1 MVEKRILSG
10 MRPTGPLHIGHLVG
24 ALSNWRDLQDEY
36 ECFYMVADWHALM
49 SEYAAPGDI
58 PKNSIDNVAD
68 WLACGIDPQ
77 KSTIFVQ
84 SDVPEH
90 TELHV
95 ILSCITP
102 IPWLERVP
110 TYKQQLQE
118 IKDRDLT
125 NYAFL
130 GYPVLQASDILIYK
144 AGVVPVGEDQVA
156 HLELTREITRRFNT
170 MYGEVFPEPQPKLTE
185 APRLLGLDRRKMS
198 KSYDNFIA
206 LGESPQQ
213 TTKKVLSMFT
223 DPQRQRR
230 TDPGRPELC
239 NVHDYYRVFA
249 PDRAEAV
256 AEGCR
261 KARIG
266 CVDCKKELA
275 QRLNEHLEP
284 IRARRNELLSHPDK
298 IEDIL
303 REGCKKARRVAA
315 ATLNE
320 ARQAMGIGRSRVVV
334 D

>member
-1 MVEKRILSG
+1 MAKQRILSG

-24 ALSNWRDLQDEY
+24 ALLNWRDLQDDY
-36 ECFYMVADWHALM
+36 ECYYMIADWHALM
-49 SEYAAPGDI
+49 SEYAGPGDI
-58 PKNSIDNVAD
+58 PDNAIDNVAD
-68 WLACGIDPQ
+68 WLACGIDPE

-90 TELHV
+90 TELHM

-102 IPWLERVP
+102 LPWLERVP

-118 IKDRDLT
+118 IKDKDLT

-144 AGVVPVGEDQVA
+144 ASVVPVGEDQVA
-156 HLELTREITRRFNT
+156 HLELTREIARRFNN
-170 MYGEVFPEPQPKLTE
+170 MYGEVFPEPQPKLTK
-185 APRLLGLDRRKMS
+185 AARLLGLDRRKMS
-198 KSYDNFIA
+198 KSYDNFIS
-206 LGESPQQ
+206 LGEAPEQ

-230 TDPGRPELC
+230 TDPGRPEIC
-239 NVHDYYRVFA
+239 NIHDYYRVFA

-256 AEGCR
+256 ADGCR
-261 KARIG
+261 KAEIG

-275 QRLNEHLEP
+275 ERLNQHLEP
-284 IRARRNELLSHPDK
+284 IRAKRNELLAHPGT

-303 REGCKKARRVAA
+303 TEGCKKARRVAA

-320 ARQAMGIGRSRVVV
+320 ARQAMGIGKSRVTV

>member
-1 MVEKRILSG
+1 MARKRILSG

-24 ALSNWRDLQDEY
+24 ALSNWKDLQDEY
-36 ECFYMVADWHALM
+36 ECYYMVADWHALM
-49 SEYAAPGDI
+49 SEYASPGDI
-58 PKNSIDNVAD
+58 PKHCIDNVAD
-68 WLACGIDPQ
+68 WLACGIDPE

-110 TYKQQLQE
+110 TYKEQLQE
-118 IKDRDLT
+118 IKDKDLT

-144 AGVVPVGEDQVA
+144 ASVVPVGEDQVA

-170 MYGEVFPEPQPKLTE
+170 MYGEVFPEPKPKLTRT
-185 APRLLGLDRRKMS
+185 ARLLGLDRRKMS

-206 LGESPQQ
+206 LGESPEQ

-230 TDPGRPELC
+230 TDPGRPEVC
-239 NVHDYYRVFA
+239 NVHDYYRVFT
-249 PDRAEAV
+249 PDRTEAV
-256 AEGCR
+256 AEACR
-261 KARIG
+261 KAEIG

-275 QRLNEHLEP
+275 ERLNQYLEP
-284 IRARRNELLSHPDK
+284 IRTRRNELLSHPDR
-298 IEDIL
+298 IEAIL
-303 REGCKKARRVAA
+303 SEGCKKARRVAA

-320 ARQAMGIGRSRVVV
+320 AREAMGIGKSRVVV

>member
-1 MVEKRILSG
+1 MTKKRILSG

-24 ALSNWRDLQDEY
+24 ALANWIDLQDEF
-36 ECFYMVADWHALM
+36 ECYYMVADWHALM
-49 SEYAAPGDI
+49 SEYANPVDI
-58 PKNSIDNVAD
+58 PKNSTDNVTD
-68 WLACGIDPQ
+68 WLACGIDPE

-110 TYKQQLQE
+110 TYKEQMQE
-118 IKDRDLT
+118 VKDKDLT

-130 GYPVLQASDILIYK
+130 GYPCLQAADILIYK

-156 HLELTREITRRFNT
+156 HLELTREITRRFNS
-170 MYGEVFPEPQPKLTE
+170 MYGEVFPEPKPRLTKT
-185 APRLLGLDRRKMS
+185 ARLLGLDRRKMS
-198 KSYDNFIA
+198 KSYGNAIEI
-206 LGESPQQ
+206 GESPEE
-213 TTKKVLSMFT
+213 TRKKIMTMFT

-230 TDPGRPELC
+230 SDPGRPEIC
-239 NVHDYYRVFA
+239 NVHDYFKVFA
-249 PDRAEAV
+249 PDRADAV

-261 KARIG
+261 NAEIG
-266 CVDCKKELA
+266 CVDCKKEIA
-275 QRLNEHLEP
+275 ERLNQYLQP
-284 IRARRNELLSHPDK
+284 IRARRSDLAAHPDK

-303 REGCKKARRVAA
+303 SEGCKKARRIAA
-315 ATLNE
+315 ATLDE
-320 ARQAMGIGRSRVVV
+320 ARQAMGIGRSRVTV